1 MRVRGASKKLAAR
14 SADARDSI
22 RGPSR
27 SARDGECFAVPSS
40 IRCDRTIL
48 PDMSDRAIPL
58 NVPSAPRGMLAVGTT
73 YGTVA
78 AIDSGTLRRETDRTG
93 ARLGRALLG
102 YLVVMMAIITLAPFR
117 FATSPVHG
125 LTPLWT
131 ASDLAMNVVM
141 FVPIGFL
148 VQLTRPS
155 GSLAR
160 WWHVLLVG
168 AAMSIGIETAQLF
181 EVERYSSLFD
191 VVTNALGA
199 AIGAVLYAVAINR
212 MQGPTA
218 ARVLALELP
227 LMGLVYLLVP
237 LMWLAGLAADSAS
250 RAWLVLPIAA
260 FAGGV
265 LGTVHAAYLAPVRG
279 VGRPWLVVS
288 ALLWFAVAMLP
299 GRIRET
305 SILCVGALLTVSTAW
320 IRSVATGRLRARGQN
335 RRFEQTTLR
344 LVLPLFAA
352 YLALS
357 SLWPLTGA
365 GGVFHAS
372 AALFGAGEVLST
384 TRVFQT
390 LEHVAAFT
398 LVGYIVAEFHGR
410 ELLHF
415 RDIAARVVA
424 WGGGISVLLELTRGW
439 HPSYG
444 ASGLMFL
451 FTCTASACGGLLYQL
466 QRDHVRALLVR
477 G

>member
-1 MRVRGASKKLAAR
+1 
-14 SADARDSI
+14 
-22 RGPSR
+22 
-27 SARDGECFAVPSS
+27 
-40 IRCDRTIL
+40 
-48 PDMSDRAIPL
+48 MSDRAIPL
-58 NVPSAPRGMLAVGTT
+58 RLPSAPRGMLTVGTT
-73 YGTVA
+73 YGTVD

-93 ARLGRALLG
+93 ARLGHALLG
-102 YLVVMMAIITLAPFR
+102 YLLAMMAIITMAPFR
-117 FATSPVHG
+117 FATWPVHG
-125 LTPLWT
+125 LTDIWT
-131 ASDLAMNVVM
+131 PSDLIMNVVM

-160 WWHVLLVG
+160 WWHVLLLG
-168 AAMSIGIETAQLF
+168 AATSGCIEVAQLF
-181 EVERYSSLFD
+181 EAERYSSLFD
-191 VVTNALGA
+191 VATNAFGA
-199 AIGAVLYAVAINR
+199 MVGAVLYAVAINR
-212 MQGPTA
+212 MQGPSA

-237 LMWLAGLAADSAS
+237 LMWLAGLSSGGGS

-279 VGRPWLVVS
+279 VGRPWLLLS

-299 GRIRET
+299 GRIRDPN
-305 SILCVGALLTVSTAW
+305 ILLVGAALTVGVAW
-320 IRSVATGRLRARGQN
+320 MRSIATGRLRAQEGN

-357 SLWPLTGA
+357 SLWPLNGA
-365 GGVFHAS
+365 DDAFRAS
-372 AALFGAGEVLST
+372 VAFAGAGEVLTT
-384 TRVFQT
+384 TRVFLS

-410 ELLHF
+410 ELVHF
-415 RDIAARVVA
+415 RDIVARVVA
-424 WGGGISVLLELTRGW
+424 WGGGVSLLLELTRGW
-439 HPSYG
+439 HPQYG
-444 ASGLMFL
+444 ASVLMFL
-451 FTCTASACGGLLYQL
+451 FTCTASAFGGLLYQL